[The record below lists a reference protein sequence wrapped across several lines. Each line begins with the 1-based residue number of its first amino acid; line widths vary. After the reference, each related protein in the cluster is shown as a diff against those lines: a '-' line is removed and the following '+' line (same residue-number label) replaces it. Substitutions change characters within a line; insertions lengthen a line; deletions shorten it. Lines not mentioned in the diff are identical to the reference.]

1 MLQDGHFGLT
11 VLILGPRFC
20 AGRPSA
26 GLCIHR
32 VPTTICPNWHVAN
45 KPYSQFSSVQLITF
59 LKNPYAEN
67 NYKPYSQFSSVVQLT
82 INMHTLC
89 GAPRSAQE
97 LQTLQS
103 VQFSCSTYRK
113 YASFCGAPRSAQELQ
128 NLAFTNP
135 TVSSVVQFTANMHT
149 FCGAARSRSRVKYTV
164 FSSQGRRH
172 HANTHRFSS
181 QGRRHHVNTHR
192 FCSQRRRHHVNA
204 HRFCFQRRLRQN
216 LDPSCSGLCCQ
227 IGSQIASG
235 DSF

>member
-1 MLQDGHFGLT
+1 MSLLR
-11 VLILGPRFC
+11 LILAISGPTPPKC
-20 AGRPSA
+20 SPGITNP
-26 GLCIHR
+26 
-32 VPTTICPNWHVAN
+32 
-45 KPYSQFSSVQLITF
+45 FS
-59 LKNPYAEN
+59 
-67 NYKPYSQFSSVVQLT
+67 
-82 INMHTLC
+82 
-89 GAPRSAQE
+89 
-97 LQTLQS
+97 S

-192 FCSQRRRHHVNA
+192 FCSQRRRHHVNM
-204 HRFCFQRRLRQN
+204 HRFCFQKRRHHVNTHRFCFHRRRHHVN
-216 LDPSCSGLCCQ
+216 RVEG
-227 IGSQIASG
+227 
-235 DSF
+235 